1 MAYDITT
8 YAGLVEAIQ
17 AYTEC
22 DETSFVANIPNFVK
36 NAEKLAYNITSLPVS
51 RFTTSLVTVPWDSMV
66 DLPTGFISAFSIA
79 VIDSTGEYN
88 YLLNKDVNY
97 IRECYP
103 FANVVGLPRVYALF
117 NSDSI
122 MLGPTPNEAYS
133 MLLEYMGYPT
143 SLVSAG
149 TTWLSTNYPNVL
161 LWGALT
167 EAYIFQKGE
176 QDIIQMYQSKFQ
188 EAVQL
193 LKQTGDGK
201 NRMDNY
207 RTTQFRQPVQ

>member
-1 MAYDITT
+1 MSYDITT

-17 AYTEC
+17 GYTEC
-22 DETSFVANIPNFVK
+22 DEPVFVANIPNFVK
-36 NAEKLAYNITSLPVS
+36 NTEKLVYNITSLPAS
-51 RFTTSLVTVPWDSMV
+51 RLTATVPTVASDNTAA
-66 DLPTGFISAFSIA
+66 LPSGFISAFSLA
-79 VIDSTGEYN
+79 VIDTTGEYN

-97 IRECYP
+97 IQECYP
-103 FANVVGLPRVYALF
+103 FPTVVGLPKVYALL
-117 NSDSI
+117 NDSTI
-122 MLGPTPNEAYS
+122 KLGPTPNEAYS
-133 MLLEYMGYPT
+133 MLLEYMGYPA

-149 TTWLSTNYPNVL
+149 TTWLSTNYPNVM
-161 LWGALT
+161 LWGSLM
-167 EAYIFQKGE
+167 ESYIFLKGE
-176 QDIIQMYQSKFQ
+176 ADIIQMYQAKFQ

>member
-22 DETSFVANIPNFVK
+22 DETAFVANIPNFVK
-36 NAEKLAYNITSLPVS
+36 NTEKLVYNITSLPVS
-51 RFTTSLVTVPWDSMV
+51 RSIASVVTTPSTNTAT
-66 DLPTGFISAFSIA
+66 LPTGFISAFSLA

-97 IRECYP
+97 IQECYP
-103 FANVVGLPRVYALF
+103 YTTMLGLPKVYALL
-117 NSDSI
+117 NDTTI
-122 MLGPTPNEAYS
+122 KLGPTPDIAYTMS
-133 MLLEYMGYPT
+133 LEYLKYPT

-167 EAYIFQKGE
+167 EAYVFQKGE
-176 QDIIQMYQSKFQ
+176 QDIIQVYQSKFQ